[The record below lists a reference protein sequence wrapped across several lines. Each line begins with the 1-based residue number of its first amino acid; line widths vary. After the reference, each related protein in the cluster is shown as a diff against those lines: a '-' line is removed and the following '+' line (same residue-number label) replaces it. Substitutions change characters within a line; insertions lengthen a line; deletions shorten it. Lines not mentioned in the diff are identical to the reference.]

1 LFKVY
6 YTGKYP
12 RKREVVALCS
22 VALICTAIIW
32 YVQITRDFEEHF
44 KSRFWIIM
52 IYFIQIL
59 HVFMYIQLAYEFL
72 TYNNKLSM
80 WEFQF
85 LRDLEL
91 KKDADIENDEMTEQM
106 REANIKEMMASYTRS
121 SD

>member
-1 LFKVY
+1 
-6 YTGKYP
+6 
-12 RKREVVALCS
+12 
-22 VALICTAIIW
+22 
-32 YVQITRDFEEHF
+32 
-44 KSRFWIIM
+44 
-52 IYFIQIL
+52 
-59 HVFMYIQLAYEFL
+59 MYIQLAYEFL

-85 LRDLEL
+85 LLDLEL